1 MAPVLSAADLEHW
14 REHGFVVARAVISPD
29 QARRSADEIWEFA
42 SRPEHS
48 HLPWH
53 LGPRAGPVDGWY
65 AQTENSASGRG
76 HVEMYHGKQ
85 QWANRTAP
93 RVYEAFSQIHDSLRV
108 TCSTDRCC
116 INPPSRNV
124 DERLESLHWDRMP
137 LYSCNIDAHGH
148 HIKPQGE
155 EKNVWEVIQNYPGAD
170 LQSSVDASASGTP
183 HDIQGVL
190 YLTDVPE
197 DAAAFTIVPG
207 FHRRIKPWL
216 QSLPPDTAPSRED
229 LLALGAVPVPGRAGD
244 LIIWNSLCP
253 HAGGVNHNREGH
265 VRVVQFL
272 GYSLAPADQS
282 EEARKGRIE
291 FWREGQVGNGNR
303 HEMPNEPGCVELTP
317 LGRKIA
323 QLDPWEAEEGSRR
336 DERRRQSRL

>member
-1 MAPVLSAADLEHW
+1 MQPRLPFCHLLSPRGPTRMAPVLSAADLEHW

-65 AQTENSASGRG
+65 AQTENIASGRG

-155 EKNVWEVIQNYPGAD
+155 EKNVWEVIQNYPGGD
-170 LQSSVDASASGTP
+170 LQSSVDSASVTP

-207 FHRRIKPWL
+207 FHRRVSW
-216 QSLPPDTAPSRED
+216 PSRGCSRCRPTPHLHGRTCPRWEPC
-229 LLALGAVPVPGRAGD
+229 LCRGGRA
-244 LIIWNSLCP
+244 
-253 HAGGVNHNREGH
+253 
-265 VRVVQFL
+265 
-272 GYSLAPADQS
+272 
-282 EEARKGRIE
+282 
-291 FWREGQVGNGNR
+291 
-303 HEMPNEPGCVELTP
+303 T
-317 LGRKIA
+317 
-323 QLDPWEAEEGSRR
+323 
-336 DERRRQSRL
+336 